1 MSANILSINV
11 GLPRNVKYGNR
22 NIATGIFKM
31 PVAGKIKVRTLGLQG
46 DGQADLT
53 VHGGPAK
60 AVYAYPSEHYGYWQ
74 DQLRLNLSYGMF
86 GENLTTK
93 GLLEGA
99 VHIGDRFRAGSVEL
113 TVTQPRFPCYKL
125 GIKFGTMEMLKW
137 FQESGKSGFY
147 LAVAKE
153 GEFEAGDSLHLISG
167 DGTIPP
173 LQKFSRQILVSPK
186 SSRIIRGYCFQL
198 SAAISFSSVDKEHL
212 EDCA

>member
-1 MSANILSINV
+1 MSANIVSINV
-11 GLPRNVKYGNR
+11 GLPRHVMYDDRNV
-22 NIATGIFKM
+22 ATGIFKM

-60 AVYAYPSEHYGYWQ
+60 AVYAYPSEHYVYWQ
-74 DQLRLNLSYGMF
+74 KQLRLNLPYGMF

-99 VHIGDRFRAGSVEL
+99 VHIGDRFRAGSAEL

-125 GIKFGTMEMLKW
+125 GIKFGMMEMLKR

-147 LAVAKE
+147 LAVVKE
-153 GEFEAGDSLHLISG
+153 GEIEAGDSLHLISCNTNNP
-167 DGTIPP
+167 TIAEV
-173 LQKFSRQILVSPK
+173 FMSDST
-186 SSRIIRGYCFQL
+186 
-198 SAAISFSSVDKEHL
+198 
-212 EDCA
+212 